1 MNKRMTMLIAAAVAS
16 IALLAT
22 VPASAQI
29 SANPIWQDIPHQYHQ
44 WLSQMMKDMTGQMGQ
59 MTEQMSRGDL
69 SPEQRLQMAQQ
80 MGRMSMMMRRISSL
94 VARPAL
100 KEADWQQKMQQMR
113 KQMDEMMRD
122 SRMTPHG

>member
-1 MNKRMTMLIAAAVAS
+1 MNKRMTMLIAAVVAS
-16 IALLAT
+16 VALLAT

>member
-1 MNKRMTMLIAAAVAS
+1 
-16 IALLAT
+16 
-22 VPASAQI
+22 
-29 SANPIWQDIPHQYHQ
+29 
-44 WLSQMMKDMTGQMGQ
+44 MMKDMTGQMGQ